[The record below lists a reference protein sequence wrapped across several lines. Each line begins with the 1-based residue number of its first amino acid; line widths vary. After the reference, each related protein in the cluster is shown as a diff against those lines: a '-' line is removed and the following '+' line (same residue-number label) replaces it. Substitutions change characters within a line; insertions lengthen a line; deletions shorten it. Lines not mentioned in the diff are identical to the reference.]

1 MKQFVFLLLFL
12 IPFTLTLTETS
23 SVQAE
28 TILSMFNSLLS
39 PDNYQPPN
47 PSPEIQSNTEL
58 NRLENSFTSSKL
70 NKIAPPP
77 GKKSNK
83 PKKSKKN
90 IKKKKGRR
98 LRKRKTYK
106 NPVNV
111 LKEGWLKIS
120 SPMFK
125 HTGKFPLIL
134 LPNGD
139 EAEIRCNRNYF
150 RINEAFNRLNTS
162 KNFPPSKLYF
172 WFRLSGKNLY
182 YSQSKKEINILGVLT
197 IRNIVNTE
205 KDMNIKKQKNCFRIR
220 DREQRKWTLCAES
233 KKHKYEWICQL
244 KTILGYDKIR
254 ECIRLKKR
262 KAIKKAKGKG
272 QQIIEEE
279 EEQPIVKGPT
289 VITRK
294 VTTPVI
300 LIPLP
305 SKKCNESWDYA
316 NKGANWNCECIDGKE
331 QSPINLPP
339 TDKAIDS
346 PIKPIF
352 TFNEVKTK
360 TKKRTLT
367 GQFKSKKILTMR
379 YKNNALRISHKYFG
393 KVVTLDGGLYTAEEI
408 VFHTPS
414 EHQINGRTYDMEMQ
428 VVYYG
433 KSQGDIA
440 KQVLLCFLFKKK
452 AGVYNKFIDDLDFFN
467 LPNPNTKMKAIL
479 NPLFIPKIFYNAN
492 KSCQPVLKPF
502 SFYTYQGSLTA
513 PPCSERTIV
522 YVAAKPIKLGSLAI
536 QMFQEAI
543 RVPDKM
549 TSSGEIIS
557 SNIPNENNRS
567 VQELNGRA
575 IFYYDHLKYCG
586 NPRKIEKQFG
596 YKLGSRGSSINRKR
610 RVKGHYEKVLK
621 KMTEYFYVNGPI
633 PSGLPGAY
641 VVSPKE
647 AIGNGVTTLN

>member
-1 MKQFVFLLLFL
+1 MKLFVFSLLFL
-12 IPFTLTLTETS
+12 ISFTLALQETS

-47 PSPEIQSNTEL
+47 PSPEIKSNTEL
-58 NRLENSFTSSKL
+58 NRLENSFTNSKL
-70 NKIAPPP
+70 NKVGNPT
-77 GKKSNK
+77 GKKSLK

-90 IKKKKGRR
+90 VKSKRGRR

-120 SPMFK
+120 SPMFR

-134 LPNGD
+134 LPNG
-139 EAEIRCNRNYF
+139 EEVEIRCNRYYF
-150 RINEAFNRLNTS
+150 RINEAFDRLNTS
-162 KNFPPSKLYF
+162 KNLPPSKLYF

-182 YSQSKKEINILGVLT
+182 YSQNKNDINILGVLT
-197 IRNIVNTE
+197 IRNMVNTV
-205 KDMNIKKQKNCFRIR
+205 KDFNFSKQKNCFRIR

-233 KKHKYEWICQL
+233 KKHKYQWMCQL
-244 KTILGYDKIR
+244 KTMLGYEKIK
-254 ECIRLKKR
+254 ECLILKRKKALKK
-262 KAIKKAKGKG
+262 AKAKGKASS
-272 QQIIEEE
+272 IT
-279 EEQPIVKGPT
+279 EEQESEPIVKGPT

-305 SKKCNESWDYA
+305 SKNCNESWDYS

-339 TDKAIDS
+339 PDKAIDS

-352 TFNEVKTK
+352 TFNEVKTQ

-367 GQFKSKKILTMR
+367 GQFKSKKILTMKN
-379 YKNNALRISHKYFG
+379 KNNALRISHKYFG

-408 VFHTPS
+408 IFHTPS
-414 EHQINGRTYDMEMQ
+414 EHQINGITYDMEMQ

-433 KSQGDIA
+433 KSKGDIA

-452 AGVYNKFIDDLDFFN
+452 PGVYNKFIDDLDFFN
-467 LPNPNTKMKAIL
+467 LPNPNTKKKPLL

-492 KSCQPVLKPF
+492 QQGEPVLKPF

-522 YVAAKPIKLGSLAI
+522 YVAAKPIKLGSSAV

-543 RVPDKM
+543 RIPDKM

-557 SNIPNENNRS
+557 SNLPNENNRN
-567 VQELNGRA
+567 VQELYGRA

-586 NPRKIEKQFG
+586 NPKKIEKQFG
-596 YKLGSRGSSINRKR
+596 YSSIKRKR
-610 RVKGHYEKVLK
+610 RVKGHYEKVLR
-621 KMTEYFYVNGPI
+621 KMTEYFYINGPV
-633 PSGLPGAY
+633 PSGLPGTY
-641 VVSPKE
+641 VVSPQE
-647 AIGNGVTTLN
+647 AIGSGLDINHLR